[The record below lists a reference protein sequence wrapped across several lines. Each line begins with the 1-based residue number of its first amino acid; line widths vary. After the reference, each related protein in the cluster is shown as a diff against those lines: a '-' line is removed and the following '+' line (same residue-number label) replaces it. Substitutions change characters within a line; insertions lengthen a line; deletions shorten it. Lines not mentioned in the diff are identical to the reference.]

1 MVGDKFLGA
10 LFAKKIQTK
19 LVPKVFSIGDK
30 KEEKLKLSKNCKKNL
45 EKLKKTDEKMTEK
58 N

>member
-1 MVGDKFLGA
+1 
-10 LFAKKIQTK
+10 
-19 LVPKVFSIGDK
+19 VFSIGDK

-58 N
+58 NLKN